1 MKKLMKVASMI
12 SLFAL
17 VLAPM
22 VNVEA
27 KTNFTKDDWIV
38 DGGDGRGTVT
48 EVDDN
53 ITNLKGAETDEAGQ
67 YHGPYSTKSTETLAN
82 GISEEVNIELDPEG
96 WAQGEYFTLT
106 TSLNNADDEYVT
118 ETGIWVQKDGDT
130 IYVYPTFDPDS
141 KIEVTEKG
149 VYTFQYNFTHDTEA
163 NKVYFTFNLK
173 LWDEVIGSVENIDLT
188 DPRITA
194 SGATED
200 PNTIV
205 DIRKVWF
212 NNIFVADGINVYT
225 TLPQNPEEEIPE
237 VPTEE
242 ETPNPPAETPV
253 ETPEANPD
261 TSDINVI
268 FFASLCVLAVAG
280 LTYTIRKRK
289 FN

>member
-1 MKKLMKVASMI
+1 MKIVSMVG
-12 SLFAL
+12 LFAL
-17 VLAPM
+17 ALTPM
-22 VNVEA
+22 FNVEA
-27 KTNFTKDDWIV
+27 KTNFTAADWIV

-67 YHGPYSTKSTETLAN
+67 YYGPYSTKSTETLAN

-96 WAQGEYFTLT
+96 WAQGEYFTL
-106 TSLNNADDEYVT
+106 SLTFNNADDEYVT

-149 VYTFQYNFTHDTEA
+149 VYTFQYNYTHNVEGD
-163 NKVYFTFNLK
+163 KVYFTFNLK
-173 LWDEVIGSVENIDLT
+173 LWDEVIGSVENIDLE

-194 SGATED
+194 GGGTED
-200 PNTIV
+200 PSTIV

-225 TLPQNPEEEIPE
+225 TLPEKPGEEIPE
-237 VPTEE
+237 VPTEP
-242 ETPNPPAETPV
+242 ETPETPV
-253 ETPEANPD
+253 ENPEENPD
-261 TSDINVI
+261 TSDINVV
-268 FFASLCVLAVAG
+268 FFGSLCLLSFAG
-280 LTYTIRKRK
+280 LTYTLRRRK